1 MQPRIAAVILGLI
14 AGIAVFFALT
24 FSWSDVVAALRLDH
38 AALLIGVDGGVK
50 AAWAISAGIG
60 AFAVVASL
68 AALIGGIVETT
79 RLRRRIDELRLDPLL
94 AGKWNAADW
103 RAAFVPTAIAD
114 QAEAMIAIV
123 PVAEGEERRVV
134 VDAPLLLGLN
144 RIWLDR
150 LALARTIGP
159 LPPIVLALAGTLAL
173 FAHGA
178 GGQGADGKW
187 DAALAA
193 GTASGLAIVL
203 VQYLA
208 RIALTPLVDGAVAA
222 ATSVIR
228 PLISVHAVEANR
240 PAEHAPAVAASK
252 RIEQEEAEIIAAA
265 LSNVIWEPLT
275 RLADTVE
282 RLTSAT
288 TGEPVA
294 IVSPP
299 RDQEIEAAMVEIRAG
314 IEKLLNSNEQG

>member
-1 MQPRIAAVILGLI
+1 MTSRMAAAILGLI
-14 AGIAVFFALT
+14 AGIALFFALT
-24 FSWSDVVAALRLDH
+24 LSWSDTLSVFGLDH
-38 AALLIGVDGGVK
+38 AVLLAGITGAAK
-50 AAWAISAGIG
+50 AAWAISGGIA

-68 AALIGGIVETT
+68 AALAGGMAETAK
-79 RLRRRIDELRLDPLL
+79 LRRRIDELRLDPAM

-103 RAAFVPTAIAD
+103 RAAFAPTVIAD

-150 LALARTIGP
+150 LTLAWTIGP
-159 LPPIVLALAGTLAL
+159 LSLIVLALSGTLAL

-178 GGQGADGKW
+178 EGKW

-193 GTASGLAIVL
+193 GTAAGFAIVL

-208 RIALTPLVDGAVAA
+208 RTVLSPLVDGAVAA
-222 ATSVIR
+222 ATAAIR
-228 PLISVHAVEANR
+228 PLISVHALEAYH
-240 PAEHAPAVAASK
+240 PSSPSSVVASPK

-265 LSNVIWEPLT
+265 LSNVIWEPLA

-288 TGEPVA
+288 GEPPA
-294 IVSPP
+294 IISPP

-314 IEKLLNSNEQG
+314 IEKLLNNSGE

>member
-1 MQPRIAAVILGLI
+1 MAAVILGLI

-24 FSWSDVVAALRLDH
+24 LSWNDTLATLGLGG
-38 AALLIGVDGGVK
+38 AALLAGLAGMAK
-50 AAWAISAGIG
+50 SAWAICGGVA
-60 AFAVVASL
+60 AFAVVAL
-68 AALIGGIVETT
+68 LVALIGGIVETA
-79 RLRRRIDELRLDPLL
+79 RLRRRIDELRLDPLV

-103 RAAFVPTAIAD
+103 RAAFAPTAIAD

-150 LALARTIGP
+150 LTLAWTIGP
-159 LPPIVLALAGTLAL
+159 LPLIVLALAGTLAL

-178 GGQGADGKW
+178 DGRW

-193 GTASGLAIVL
+193 GTAGGFAIVL
-203 VQYLA
+203 VQYLV
-208 RIALTPLVDGAVAA
+208 RMALMPFVDGAVAA
-222 ATSVIR
+222 ASSVIR
-228 PLISVHAVEANR
+228 PLISVHALEAHR
-240 PAEHAPAVAASK
+240 PAEQGAAAAPQK

-282 RLTSAT
+282 RLTT
-288 TGEPVA
+288 GGEPAA

-314 IEKLLNSNEQG
+314 IEKLLDNSGES

>member
-1 MQPRIAAVILGLI
+1 MTSRMAAGILGLI

-24 FSWSDVVAALRLDH
+24 LSWNGVLAALGLGG
-38 AALLIGVDGGVK
+38 AALLSGLAGAGK
-50 AAWAISAGIG
+50 AAWALCG
-60 AFAVVASL
+60 AVAAFGVVASL

-79 RLRRRIDELRLDPLL
+79 RLRRRIDELRLDPLV

-103 RAAFVPTAIAD
+103 RAAFAPTAIAD

-134 VDAPLLLGLN
+134 VDAPLLLGLS

-150 LALARTIGP
+150 LSLAGTIRP
-159 LPPIVLALAGTLAL
+159 LVPVVLALAATLAL
-173 FAHGA
+173 FAH
-178 GGQGADGKW
+178 GADGKW

-193 GTASGLAIVL
+193 GTAAGFAIVL
-203 VQYLA
+203 A
-208 RIALTPLVDGAVAA
+208 RYAVRMALTPLVDGAVAA

-228 PLISVHAVEANR
+228 PLISVHAAEAHR
-240 PAEHAPAVAASK
+240 PADQAAAGAAPK

-275 RLADTVE
+275 RLADTAE
-282 RLTSAT
+282 RLASVT

-294 IVSPP
+294 MSSPP

-314 IEKLLNSNEQG
+314 IEKLLNNSGE

>member
-14 AGIAVFFALT
+14 AGIAVFLALT
-24 FSWSDVVAALRLDH
+24 FNWSGALAALRLDH
-38 AALLIGVDGGVK
+38 AALFAGVAG
-50 AAWAISAGIG
+50 AAQAALAISAGI
-60 AFAVVASL
+60 ALFAVVASL
-68 AALIGGIVETT
+68 AALIGGIVETS
-79 RLRRRIDELRLDPLL
+79 RLRRRIDELRLDPAV

-103 RAAFVPTAIAD
+103 RAAFAPTAIAD

-134 VDAPLLLGLN
+134 VDAPLLLGLG

-150 LALARTIGP
+150 LTLAATIGP

-178 GGQGADGKW
+178 DGKW

-193 GTASGLAIVL
+193 GTASALAIVL
-203 VQYLA
+203 VQYLVRA
-208 RIALTPLVDGAVAA
+208 ALSPLVDGAVAA

-228 PLISVHAVEANR
+228 PLISVHAAEAHR
-240 PAEHAPAVAASK
+240 SADQAHAAVPQK

-282 RLTSAT
+282 RLTGV
-288 TGEPVA
+288 TGEPA
-294 IVSPP
+294 ALASPL
-299 RDQEIEAAMVEIRAG
+299 RDQEIEAAMVEIRTG
-314 IEKLLNSNEQG
+314 IEKLLNSSEQA

>member
-14 AGIAVFFALT
+14 AGIAVFFALI
-24 FSWSDVVAALRLDH
+24 FSWSDMLALLRLDH
-38 AALLIGVDGGVK
+38 AALFAGMAGAGK
-50 AAWAISAGIG
+50 AAWAISVGVA
-60 AFAVVASL
+60 AFAVIASL
-68 AALIGGIVETT
+68 AALVAGIIETT
-79 RLRRRIDELRLDPLL
+79 RLRRRIDELRLDPLV

-103 RAAFVPTAIAD
+103 RAAFAPTAIAD

-150 LALARTIGP
+150 LTFAWTIGP
-159 LPPIVLALAGTLAL
+159 LPLIVLALAGTLAL

-178 GGQGADGKW
+178 DGKW

-193 GTASGLAIVL
+193 GTASAFVIAL
-203 VQYLA
+203 VQYLVRA
-208 RIALTPLVDGAVAA
+208 ALTPLVDTAVAA
-222 ATSVIR
+222 ATAVIR
-228 PLISVHAVEANR
+228 PLISLHAAEAHR
-240 PAEHAPAVAASK
+240 PPVRAAEPGPK

-265 LSNVIWEPLT
+265 LSNVIWEPLA

-282 RLTSAT
+282 KLTSV
-288 TGEPVA
+288 TGEPVT
-294 IVSPP
+294 ITSPP

-314 IEKLLNSNEQG
+314 IEKLLNSSEQG

>member
-1 MQPRIAAVILGLI
+1 MQPRIAAVIFGLI

-24 FSWSDVVAALRLDH
+24 FSWSDMLALLRLDH
-38 AALLIGVDGGVK
+38 AALLAGAGGAAR
-50 AAWAISAGIG
+50 AAWAVSGGIA

-68 AALIGGIVETT
+68 AALIGGAIETR
-79 RLRRRIDELRLDPLL
+79 RLHRRIDELRLDPLV

-103 RAAFVPTAIAD
+103 RAAFAPTAIAD

-134 VDAPLLLGLN
+134 VDAPLLLKLN

-150 LALARTIGP
+150 LTLAWTIGP
-159 LPPIVLALAGTLAL
+159 LPLIVLVFAGTLAL

-178 GGQGADGKW
+178 DGKW
-187 DAALAA
+187 DAALAG
-193 GTASGLAIVL
+193 GTASALVIVL
-203 VQYLA
+203 VQYLVRA
-208 RIALTPLVDGAVAA
+208 ALMPLVDRAVAA
-222 ATSVIR
+222 ATAVIR
-228 PLISVHAVEANR
+228 PLISVHAAEAQR
-240 PAEHAPAVAASK
+240 PAAQAPAAVPAK

-265 LSNVIWEPLT
+265 LSNVIWEPLS

-282 RLTSAT
+282 KLTSAA
-288 TGEPVA
+288 GESTVIA
-294 IVSPP
+294 SPP

-314 IEKLLNSNEQG
+314 IEKLLNSSEQD

>member
-14 AGIAVFFALT
+14 AGIAVFLALT
-24 FSWSDVVAALRLDH
+24 FGWSGMLAALRLDH
-38 AALLIGVDGGVK
+38 AALLAGVGGSAQ
-50 AAWAISAGIG
+50 AAWAVSAGIS

-68 AALIGGIVETT
+68 AALVVGIVETT
-79 RLRRRIDELRLDPLL
+79 RLRRRIDELRLDPQV

-103 RAAFVPTAIAD
+103 RAAFAPTAIAD

-123 PVAEGEERRVV
+123 PVAAGEERRVV
-134 VDAPLLLGLN
+134 VDAPLLLGLG
-144 RIWLDR
+144 RLWLDR
-150 LALARTIGP
+150 LTLAGTIGP
-159 LPPIVLALAGTLAL
+159 LPPVVLALAGTLAL

-178 GGQGADGKW
+178 DGKW

-193 GTASGLAIVL
+193 GAAGGLAIL
-203 VQYLA
+203 AVQYLVRA
-208 RIALTPLVDGAVAA
+208 VLTPLVDAAVAA

-228 PLISVHAVEANR
+228 PLISVHAAEAHHS
-240 PAEHAPAVAASK
+240 PVVSPVK

-275 RLADTVE
+275 RLAETVE
-282 RLTSAT
+282 RLSSVA
-288 TGEPVA
+288 GEPAA
-294 IVSPP
+294 IASLP

-314 IEKLLNSNEQG
+314 IEKLLNSNEQD

>member
-24 FSWSDVVAALRLDH
+24 FSWSGTLAALGLDH
-38 AALLIGVDGGVK
+38 AALLAGVAGSAK
-50 AAWAISAGIG
+50 AAWALSGGI
-60 AFAVVASL
+60 AVFAVIASL
-68 AALIGGIVETT
+68 AALVGGIVETT
-79 RLRRRIDELRLDPLL
+79 RLRRRIDELRLDPLV

-103 RAAFVPTAIAD
+103 RAAFAPTAIAD
-114 QAEAMIAIV
+114 QAEAMIAIM

-150 LALARTIGP
+150 LTLSQTIRP
-159 LPPIVLALAGTLAL
+159 LLLIVLALAGTLAL

-178 GGQGADGKW
+178 DGKW

-193 GTASGLAIVL
+193 GTAGGFAIVL
-203 VQYLA
+203 FQYLA
-208 RIALTPLVDGAVAA
+208 RAALTPLVDGAIAA
-222 ATSVIR
+222 ATAVIR
-228 PLISVHAVEANR
+228 PLISVHAAEAKH
-240 PAEHAPAVAASK
+240 PPIAASAK

-282 RLTSAT
+282 RLTSVS
-288 TGEPVA
+288 GEPAA
-294 IVSPP
+294 ITSPP

-314 IEKLLNSNEQG
+314 IEKLLNTSEQG

>member
-1 MQPRIAAVILGLI
+1 MQSRIAAVILGLI
-14 AGIAVFFALT
+14 AGIAVFFALAFNWT
-24 FSWSDVVAALRLDH
+24 GTLAALRLDH
-38 AALLIGVDGGVK
+38 AALLDGVAGAVK
-50 AAWAISAGIG
+50 AAWAISAGI
-60 AFAVVASL
+60 ALFAVVASL
-68 AALIGGIVETT
+68 VALIGGIIETT
-79 RLRRRIDELRLDPLL
+79 RLRRRIDELRLDPLV

-103 RAAFVPTAIAD
+103 RAAFAPTAIAD
-114 QAEAMIAIV
+114 QADAMIAIV
-123 PVAEGEERRVV
+123 PVVEGEERRVV

-150 LALARTIGP
+150 MTLVRTIGP
-159 LPPIVLALAGTLAL
+159 LPLIVLALAGTLAL

-178 GGQGADGKW
+178 DGKW

-193 GTASGLAIVL
+193 GTASAFAIVL
-203 VQYLA
+203 VQYLV
-208 RIALTPLVDGAVAA
+208 RMALTPLVDGAVAA

-228 PLISVHAVEANR
+228 PLISVHAAEAHR
-240 PAEHAPAVAASK
+240 PADSAPQK

-282 RLTSAT
+282 RLTSVA
-288 TGEPVA
+288 GEPAA
-294 IVSPP
+294 ITAPP

-314 IEKLLNSNEQG
+314 IEKLLNSNEQPEGT